1 MPSSPPGRPVPAAP
15 GQVPHPTDTTWRVDE
30 WKAVHRRRQ
39 VAFGPLPESEHAA
52 VAADEP
58 VDAVGEETTDETG
71 PETSATQGTCETQ
84 ESEETK
90 RPSDLVGLAL
100 SGGGLRSAFFNDGLL
115 QALSHRGFLRYV
127 DFLSSVSG
135 GGYIAGHLMTH
146 ARKSPARG
154 DSVVAERVADPEE
167 NFHKDPDPTGSACD
181 PDWYFGRDPKTGQE
195 DPQRLPGIGAYL
207 RRSFRFFAGYALRQ
221 LPIFLLYISF
231 VGLVATLL
239 AIGFR
244 SYDAPLFRS
253 LYLTALGVKFGNELL
268 IAFIPPL
275 FSLFATLLLALIA
288 WLPWQLPPGGLLARQ
303 QGRLKHCAKC
313 GFWLT
318 LVLAATS
325 GAVFLGNDLTKATS
339 DATVASHHR
348 LNHFALQMTLLA
360 AAVQLL
366 VFMGSDRLL
375 RSEQSE
381 SAKWKKTFQSV
392 VSNGVVAFAVFTMI
406 HVMARENLSGYT
418 HKRDPALVV
427 GDVADWRAL
436 VTVFAEYSPFDGQNT
451 SRYNRAELTKRTK
464 ATLATLD
471 LATWSEQHLLG
482 VSRMLRTGRSL
493 FDPDAK
499 AIPDSP
505 LSDLDRSA
513 ESHPTQ
519 SSTLLSPGRRLLHVL
534 RACLPIAGHFPLQ
547 QPKSIEAGGYP
558 LAPDFVAE
566 SLPAPRGD
574 FATICMGIDQAHA
587 NAARFLHDHNALLY
601 SKQFTERLFRS
612 LTKDAL
618 KEGAEDPDAVL
629 KSLMEHPLLKRNLEA
644 MASTHQTRLYNLLK
658 LHFLGSL
665 GGVEIEVTE
674 DARQPWMYRW
684 EIPAST
690 PREDLRAAVDRGWL
704 NLFLLSLMTSGEDRA
719 MLRPFHVGS
728 TWVVQ
733 PHDQRSRW
741 RWVVFWSALL
751 SVCLILT
758 ANLNRNHYLFDFYLQ
773 QIGGAFLRGKP
784 SHIDGGTPVTQ
795 MRPWESGLPFPIY
808 LTAGMIEKGDGR
820 GIVPIGIGI
829 TPLGAT
835 LGDVPRYQQA
845 LDSFGDPVRSEVTLA
860 KAVATSGAAITPLM
874 TNSLALRLM
883 MDFFGARLGYRM
895 LFVDPVSGPPSIR
908 NKGLTLPLV
917 CLGVVGAVYFFGL
930 LLPLARA
937 DSALAVAALCSV
949 LAVAILI
956 PWQVYR
962 CSGYPALCYRWLS
975 GLSGTPTGPP
985 APSPEA
991 PSASETGEAES
1002 ADSLGAERSAPPPS
1016 DARPGMFVA
1025 DGGFY
1030 DYLGV
1035 TELLRRRCEL
1045 IVVSDAGI
1053 NRGSTTMKALAA
1065 MCEQASAELGVRFV
1079 QLDHDLPIEYA
1090 RLQRDDDQ
1098 TASQTFLAM
1107 RIKYPE
1113 LPNRPE
1119 LPREGLLFYVQMS
1132 ITDNDPIEI
1141 QQIRHRFPSFPDE
1154 PTTNQFYTPEQVAAY
1169 RDLGHH
1175 IGNRLCNHLHRW
1187 DAPAIWESVVDRHRQ
1202 ITQEIAEPSRRGRR
1216 PSVYL
1221 LSDRERIGSVL
1232 NPAMP
1237 AQPLFRELRR
1247 RLVRSYVQACYEE
1260 HFYSEDDVFGESVWR
1275 HDIGES
1281 LFPTFAASWR
1291 RVNATVLGDNS
1302 SSAFQLPRDLTF
1314 LWLDEF
1320 QRNAD
1325 VFTRYMEA
1333 VNLEVNRLRSDYL
1346 DDDVE
1351 SPCCHIAYECLI
1363 SQGTRQARDARELIR
1378 ALLRSDSR
1386 EFLPNWA
1393 AHLAVVAA
1401 AAQQL
1406 HRGSP
1411 HQVFQVGGREKL
1423 SSVMEHLA
1431 GDIIKGLDEYRRETD
1446 HLLTQDHDDV
1456 DIIVIDRR
1464 ADALLKACDDLAE
1477 AVIHETYELAESVFQ
1492 GADRVA
1498 VVSFTQCLC
1507 SEIAS
1512 ALRML
1517 SWEAAD
1523 DGQKHLC
1530 DAVGRVL
1537 RTPHPGD
1544 FEADDSRKRPAK
1556 YSLPLDFRQLMFD
1569 KLQSGYRSQ
1578 AKALLSAYL
1587 RFLCT
1592 GIREYGEET
1601 PVVPQRILNA
1611 STIGTANN
1619 RPRKG

>member
-1 MPSSPPGRPVPAAP
+1 M
-15 GQVPHPTDTTWRVDE
+15 DE

-39 VAFGPLPESEHAA
+39 VAFGPLPETECPPIVTAEER
-52 VAADEP
+52 D
-58 VDAVGEETTDETG
+58 DAVRHETTGEAG
-71 PETSATQGTCETQ
+71 PENQTACETQ
-84 ESEETK
+84 GPEETE
-90 RPSDLVGLAL
+90 RPKDLVGLAL

-146 ARKSPARG
+146 ARKSPARNETAVPDRPD
-154 DSVVAERVADPEE
+154 DSVE
-167 NFHKDPDPTGSACD
+167 NFHADRDPAGAASDPV
-181 PDWYFGRDPKTGQE
+181 WYFGRDPETGRE

-221 LPIFLLYISF
+221 LPIFLLYLSF
-231 VGLVATLL
+231 VGLVSALL

-253 LYLTALGVKFGNELL
+253 LYVTVLGVKFGNEFL
-268 IAFIPPL
+268 IAFIP
-275 FSLFATLLLALIA
+275 TLLVLVSTLVLALIA
-288 WLPWQLPPGGLLARQ
+288 WLPWRLPPHGALAKLQ
-303 QGRLKHCAKC
+303 DRLKLTAKC

-318 LVLAATS
+318 LVMAAIS
-325 GAVFLGNDLTKATS
+325 CAVFLGNDLTKATS

-348 LNHFALQMTLLA
+348 LNQFALQMTLLA

-381 SAKWKKTFQSV
+381 SAKWKKTFQAV
-392 VSNGVVAFAVFTMI
+392 VSNGVVAFAIFTMI

-418 HKRDPALVV
+418 HQRDPALVT

-436 VTVFAEYSPFDGQNT
+436 ATVFAQHSPHDGEGT
-451 SRYNRAELTKRTK
+451 SLYNRAEIAKRTK
-464 ATLATLD
+464 DTLATLD

-482 VSRMLRTGRSL
+482 ISRLFRHDRLL
-493 FDPDAK
+493 FDSDAT

-505 LSDLDRSA
+505 LSQSDRTAYSQQT
-513 ESHPTQ
+513 SP
-519 SSTLLSPGRRLLHVL
+519 STLLSPVRRLWYAL
-534 RACLPIAGHFPLQ
+534 RACLPLVSHFPLE
-547 QPKSIEAGGYP
+547 QPHSLEAGGDP
-558 LAPDFVAE
+558 FAADFVVKPLSTTKNDFE
-566 SLPAPRGD
+566 S
-574 FATICMGIDQAHA
+574 ICGTIDQAHA
-587 NAARFLHDHNALLY
+587 NASRYLHHHNALLY
-601 SKQFTERLFRS
+601 SKGFTEQLFRL
-612 LTKDAL
+612 LTIEATPTNSADAA
-618 KEGAEDPDAVL
+618 KAPDAKVAKPDAEAIL
-629 KSLMEHPLLKRNLEA
+629 KSLMEHPLLARNLES
-644 MASTHQTRLYNLLK
+644 MASSHQTRLYNLLK

-665 GGVEIEVTE
+665 GGVEANLTE
-674 DARQPWMYRW
+674 DASVPWKYRW
-684 EIPAST
+684 AIPEST
-690 PREDLRAAVDRGWL
+690 SREDLRAAVDRGWL
-704 NLFLLSLMTSGEDRA
+704 NLFLLSLLTSGEDRA
-719 MLRPFHVGS
+719 MLRPFHVAS

-741 RWVVFWSALL
+741 RWVVFWSGLL

-758 ANLNRNHYLFDFYLQ
+758 ANLNRNHYLFDFYHQ
-773 QIGGAFLRGKP
+773 QISGAFLQGKP
-784 SHIDGGTPVTQ
+784 SHIDGDTPVTQ
-795 MRPWESGLPFPIY
+795 MRPWENGLPFPIY
-808 LTAGMIEKGDGR
+808 LMAGMIEKGDGR
-820 GIVPIGIGI
+820 GIVPLGIGI

-835 LGDVPRYQQA
+835 LGDEPRYQRA

-874 TNSLALRLM
+874 TNSLSLRLL

-895 LFVDPVSGPPSIR
+895 RFVDPNSDPPSLR

-917 CLGVVGAVYFFGL
+917 CLGLVAAVYFFGL
-930 LLPLARA
+930 LLPLALQQ
-937 DSALAVAALCSV
+937 SLLALGVLAAL
-949 LAVAILI
+949 LTVATIIL
-956 PWQVYR
+956 WQVYR
-962 CSGYPALCYRWLS
+962 CSGYPALCYHWLS
-975 GLSGTPTGPP
+975 GLRGTSTVPP
-985 APSPEA
+985 PQSDE
-991 PSASETGEAES
+991 
-1002 ADSLGAERSAPPPS
+1002 ADSPDAERSAPPAADS
-1016 DARPGMFVA
+1016 RPGMFVA

-1035 TELLRRRCEL
+1035 SELLRRRCEL

-1053 NRGSTTMKALAA
+1053 NRGSTTMEALAS

-1090 RLQRDDDQ
+1090 RLQRDENQ
-1098 TASQTFLAM
+1098 AASQTFLAM
-1107 RIKYPE
+1107 RVKYPE
-1113 LPNRPE
+1113 IPDRPE
-1119 LPREGLLFYVQMS
+1119 LPREGILFYVQMS
-1132 ITDNDPIEI
+1132 ITDRDPIEI

-1187 DAPAIWESVVDRHRQ
+1187 DSPSIWDSVLSRKRQ
-1202 ITQEIAEPSRRGRR
+1202 IQQEIDAPRRRDKR

-1221 LSDRERIGSVL
+1221 LSDQQRIGSVL
-1232 NPAMP
+1232 NPKMP

-1275 HDIGES
+1275 HDTSES
-1281 LFPTFAASWR
+1281 LFPTFATSWQ
-1291 RVNATVLGDNS
+1291 RVNETVFADNS

-1314 LWLDEF
+1314 AWLDEF

-1333 VNLEVNRLRSDYL
+1333 VNLEVNRLRSDHL
-1346 DDDVE
+1346 DDDFQ
-1351 SPCCHIAYECLI
+1351 SPCCQIAYECLI
-1363 SQGTRQARDARELIR
+1363 AQGTRPTRDAREPVK

-1386 EFLPNWA
+1386 EFVPLWT

-1423 SSVMEHLA
+1423 SSVIEHLA
-1431 GDIIKGLDEYRRETD
+1431 GDIIKGLDRYRLRVDTLSD
-1446 HLLTQDHDDV
+1446 QQNGDIDDTS
-1456 DIIVIDRR
+1456 IDRR
-1464 ADALLKACDDLAE
+1464 ARELLAACDDLAE
-1477 AVIHETYELAESVFQ
+1477 ALIHETYELSESVFQ
-1492 GADRVA
+1492 GADRIA

-1507 SEIAS
+1507 SELAS
-1512 ALRML
+1512 AIRLL
-1517 SWEAAD
+1517 SWGAD
-1523 DGQKHLC
+1523 DDEQKLLSE
-1530 DAVGRVL
+1530 AVGREL
-1537 RTPHPGD
+1537 QAPRTSD
-1544 FEADDSRKRPAK
+1544 FHADDSKQRIAK

-1578 AKALLSAYL
+1578 AKTLLAAYL

-1611 STIGTANN
+1611 STIGTSVK